1 MADFATI
8 KTSIDANIK
17 ANGKQQITGEVLNS
31 VLKQMVDSVDE
42 QLSEISEEN
51 EIQIEDLRNTKI
63 DKEADDYYPQLS
75 VGTADNLAGVDE
87 VDSEFSLRRSGG
99 GAIADGVARIQALK
113 GNSIIWNQQSS
124 GITLEGDTA
133 VSLPMGA
140 RVVKGHKY
148 ILLCDA
154 QENNPSLYLYGYLP
168 GKNPEI
174 IASLR
179 GVISTFFV
187 SPISLEA
194 TSVANTEGGLWWYQA
209 GNATSK
215 TIAPRLINLTQ
226 MFGQGNEPT
235 TIEDFYQR
243 IPVGVNL
250 YAYNSGVAIN
260 FFADGI
266 KSVGRNLYDGEKAR
280 LIGGKTYFLNGIY
293 KSLSFN
299 GESLT
304 LPGNRLFTPSIS
316 GEIEVEGEGICIN
329 LSDSEFN
336 GAYEK
341 YMESIQDLTMLRKYF
356 TNGMRGRGEACD
368 KMRYNKSSHRWEI
381 VRLGEID
388 MGTLNWFDD
397 NFNGVP
403 TFTSKDVTN
412 GVLHD
417 YEVIGGTLLEPYIE
431 KPRFDDLSK
440 SDDRVFI
447 FNSSAHAPNTLAV
460 RDTRYSNAAA
470 FKAAMSGVMLYYE
483 LSEPIV
489 TPINEEFNLDYKV
502 ENGGTEEIIST
513 SPSSAMRADIAYG
526 FNAVGLIKQLRSMI
540 EALSAKVANL

>member
-1 MADFATI
+1 MADFDTI

-87 VDSEFSLRRSGG
+87 VDSEFSFRRSGG
-99 GAIADGVARIQALK
+99 GVIADGVARVQSIK
-113 GNSIIWNQQSS
+113 GNSVVWNNMSDTRGYEAGFLIRE
-124 GITLEGDTA
+124 GIKILQ
-133 VSLPMGA
+133 
-140 RVVKGHKY
+140 GHKY
-148 ILLCDA
+148 LLQRSA
-154 QENNPSLYLYGYLP
+154 ANAGLYLIPVVDGSENYDM
-168 GKNPEI
+168 
-174 IASLR
+174 ALR
-179 GVISTFFV
+179 DGEYAKIFV
-187 SPISLEA
+187 SQYTDTTDARVYAERYCGA
-194 TSVANTEGGLWWYQA
+194 CV
-209 GNATSK
+209 
-215 TIAPRLINLTQ
+215 IADLTK
-226 MFGQGNEPT
+226 MFGAGNEPT

-250 YAYNSGVAIN
+250 YAYNSGVTIN

-266 KSVGRNLYDGEKAR
+266 KSVGRNLYDGEKAK
-280 LIGGKTYFLNGIY
+280 LIGGKTYYLNGIY
-293 KSLSFN
+293 KSLMFN

-316 GEIEVEGEGICIN
+316 GEIDAEGEGICIN

-336 GAYEK
+336 GAYEE
-341 YMESIQDLTMLRKYF
+341 YRESIQDLTMLRKYF

-368 KMRYNKSSHRWEI
+368 KIRYNKSSHRWEI

-489 TPINEEFNLDYKV
+489 TPINEKFNLDYKV